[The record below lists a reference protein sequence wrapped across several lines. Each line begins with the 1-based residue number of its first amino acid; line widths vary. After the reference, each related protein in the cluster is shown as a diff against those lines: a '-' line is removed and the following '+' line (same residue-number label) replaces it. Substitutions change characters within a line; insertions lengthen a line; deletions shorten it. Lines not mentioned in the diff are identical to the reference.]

1 MSDLILFP
9 ISGILVKIRV
19 GKRGVIVIPKDVR
32 EKMGLE
38 EGSILDLQV
47 EGDRIVLKVKD
58 LWSELRRRGR
68 KLKVDVEKAEREL
81 DEVDE
86 SWLERL
92 KL

>member
-1 MSDLILFP
+1 
-9 ISGILVKIRV
+9 VKIRV
-19 GKRGVIVIPKDVR
+19 GKRGVIVIPKDIR

-47 EGDRIVLKVKD
+47 EGDKIILKAKD

-68 KLKVDVEKAEREL
+68 KLRVNVEEAEREL

-86 SWLERL
+86 LWLKRL

>member
-1 MSDLILFP
+1 MSDLILFL

>member
-1 MSDLILFP
+1 M
-9 ISGILVKIRV
+9 KIRV
-19 GKRGVIVIPKDVR
+19 GKRGVIVIPKDIR

-47 EGDRIVLKVKD
+47 EGDKIILKAKD

-68 KLKVDVEKAEREL
+68 KLRVNVEEAEREL

-86 SWLERL
+86 L
-92 KL
+92 

>member
-1 MSDLILFP
+1 M
-9 ISGILVKIRV
+9 VKIRI
-19 GKRGVIVIPKDVR
+19 GKRGVIVIPKDIR

-47 EGDRIVLKVKD
+47 EGDKIVLKAKD

-68 KLKVDVEKAEREL
+68 KLKVNVEEAEREL

-86 SWLERL
+86 LWLERL
-92 KL
+92 KP

>member
-1 MSDLILFP
+1 MSDLILFL
-9 ISGILVKIRV
+9 ISEILVKIRI
-19 GKRGVIVIPKDVR
+19 GKRGVIVIPKDIR

-47 EGDRIVLKVKD
+47 EGDKIVLKAKD

-68 KLKVDVEKAEREL
+68 KLKVDVEEAEREL

-86 SWLERL
+86 LWLERL
-92 KL
+92 KP